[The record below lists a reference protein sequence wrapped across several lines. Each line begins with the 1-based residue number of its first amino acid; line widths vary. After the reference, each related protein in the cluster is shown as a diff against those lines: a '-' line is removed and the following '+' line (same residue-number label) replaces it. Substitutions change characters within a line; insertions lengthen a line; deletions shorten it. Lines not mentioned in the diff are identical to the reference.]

1 MKINCEYLI
10 SRFDVNWKRYVYKE
24 QSLKVIIEE
33 IRGMEDTKVERIC
46 KDAFD
51 LFLSTKLEK
60 VTKRVTLEEVIS
72 LISEKVIEYE
82 DTTKIVR
89 EMREKKYD

>member
-1 MKINCEYLI
+1 MME
-10 SRFDVNWKRYVYKE
+10 
-24 QSLKVIIEE
+24 
-33 IRGMEDTKVERIC
+33 MEDTKVERIC

-60 VTKRVTLEEVIS
+60 ITKRVTLEEVIS
-72 LISEKVIEYE
+72 QISEKVIKYE

-89 EMREKKYD
+89 EMREKKYDLLM

>member
-1 MKINCEYLI
+1 MME
-10 SRFDVNWKRYVYKE
+10 
-24 QSLKVIIEE
+24 
-33 IRGMEDTKVERIC
+33 MEDTKVERIC

-60 VTKRVTLEEVIS
+60 ITKRVTLEEVIS
-72 LISEKVIEYE
+72 RISEKMIEYE

-89 EMREKKYD
+89 EMREKKYDLLM

>member
-1 MKINCEYLI
+1 
-10 SRFDVNWKRYVYKE
+10 
-24 QSLKVIIEE
+24 
-33 IRGMEDTKVERIC
+33 MEDTKVERIC

>member
-1 MKINCEYLI
+1 
-10 SRFDVNWKRYVYKE
+10 
-24 QSLKVIIEE
+24 
-33 IRGMEDTKVERIC
+33 MEDTKVERIC

-60 VTKRVTLEEVIS
+60 ITKRVTLEEAIS
-72 LISEKVIEYE
+72 QISEKMIEYE

-89 EMREKKYD
+89 EMRERKYDLLM